1 VDRFIAIS
9 AITAQRIG
17 EHYGR
22 NATIVY
28 PPVDIGRFERIERRS
43 ESYAICVGELVP
55 YKRFDLAVLAARRAK
70 QRLVIVGDGPS
81 RRSLERLA
89 RGGDIQF
96 AGRVSDKRLE
106 ELLAHASVLV
116 HPGVEDFG
124 INMVEAMAAGIP
136 VITNARGGGAEIVDG
151 STGLLVEDESN
162 DGFAEALVEVRSVRW
177 ETVELRRRAARFG
190 VDRFHREFNTLVE
203 DSYHSANGG

>member
-22 NATIVY
+22 NSTIIY
-28 PPVDIGRFERIERRS
+28 PPVDIGRFERIERLS

-89 RGGDIQF
+89 EDADIHF
-96 AGRVSDKRLE
+96 AGRVSDQRLE

-124 INMVEAMAAGIP
+124 IVMVEALAAGIP
-136 VITNARGGGAEIVDG
+136 VLANARGGGAEIVDG
-151 STGLLVEDESN
+151 STGLLVEDETS
-162 DGFAEALVEVRSVRW
+162 DAFAEALFEARGVRW
-177 ETVELRRRAARFG
+177 EAAELRRRAARFG
-190 VDRFHREFNTLVE
+190 VDRFHREFNIFVN
-203 DSYHSANGG
+203 DSYHSADGR